1 MSERIYWNEIEK
13 DKLCETTFGIFTNN
27 PEGSLI
33 QAINKAMEMMPPY
46 RRRKIVTLGSVPWL
60 LDYVKLKIQELKNY
74 RKKVI
79 AAEPP
84 PLPTTDELLKK
95 ATTQQLMVTIIERLL
110 TTQDKTLAT
119 LEELRKDIQNVL
131 CTGPTGPTGAASLTK
146 KDLTPKL
153 GKKKFVV
160 VGLKPNQ
167 ANEVKDRFA
176 DNFGVEFEFLETNK
190 FRGLPSCDTVF
201 VMTGF
206 VDHSVYNLIKK
217 ARPDVSHVNGG
228 VSGLVNRIK
237 EHV

>member
-27 PEGSLI
+27 PKGSLI

-46 RRRKIVTLGSVPWL
+46 RRRKIATLSSIPWL
-60 LDYVKLKIQELKNY
+60 LDYVKLKMQELKNY

-84 PLPTTDELLKK
+84 PLPTTDELLKN

-119 LEELRKDIQNVL
+119 LEELRKDVQNVL
-131 CTGPTGPTGAASLTK
+131 CK
-146 KDLTPKL
+146 KEVVDQTPKL
-153 GKKKFVV
+153 GKKKFVI

-167 ANEVKDRFA
+167 ANEVKDRFV

-217 ARPDVSHVNGG
+217 ARPDVIHVNGG
-228 VSGLVNRIK
+228 VSGLVNK
-237 EHV
+237 LSLQLD

>member
-1 MSERIYWNEIEK
+1 MSERIYWNEVEK
-13 DKLCETTFGIFTNN
+13 DKLCETTFGIYTNN

-60 LDYVKLKIQELKNY
+60 LDYVKLKMQELKNY

-84 PLPTTDELLKK
+84 PPPMLEELFKK
-95 ATTQQLMVTIIERLL
+95 ASTQQLMVTVVERLL
-110 TTQDKTLAT
+110 STQEKTLAT
-119 LEELRKDIQNVL
+119 LEELRRDIQSDNGRPIADSKPISRPL
-131 CTGPTGPTGAASLTK
+131 K
-146 KDLTPKL
+146 R
-153 GKKKFVV
+153 KFFV

-167 ANEVKDRFA
+167 ANEVRERFA
-176 DNFGVEFEFLETNK
+176 NQNIDIEYK
-190 FRGLPSCDTVF
+190 GLPICDIVF

-206 VDHSVYNLIKK
+206 VDHSVYNSIKSAK
-217 ARPDVSHVNGG
+217 SDAMMHVNGG

-237 EHV
+237 EFVG